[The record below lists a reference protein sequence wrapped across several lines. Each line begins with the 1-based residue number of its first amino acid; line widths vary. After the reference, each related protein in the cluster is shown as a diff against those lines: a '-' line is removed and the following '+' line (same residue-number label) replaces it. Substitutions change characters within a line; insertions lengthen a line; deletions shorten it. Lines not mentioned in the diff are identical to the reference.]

1 MNAIIEEK
9 LKLLPSAPGVY
20 KMYNAAGEIIYVGK
34 AISLKN
40 RVRQYFQ
47 SSKAHTAKV
56 QAMVRQIA
64 DFEYIRVANETE
76 ALSLESNL
84 IKEFRPKYNI
94 LLKDDKHFPYIRVD
108 LRQDFPR
115 LEVVRRI
122 KKDGAK
128 YLGPFLSGLLLRD
141 NIRIVRDYYPV
152 RHCKKDIG
160 RAIARRERPCLM
172 YHIGKCCAPCSGQVT
187 REAYHEILSEVCNF
201 LDGHTE
207 TVLRALNLQM
217 EQAAESLS
225 FERAAALRDR
235 IRAIES
241 LNEKQAV
248 IATTHQN
255 ADVFALGRL
264 EEAIVVF
271 ALFVRNGKVI
281 GTEKFRMEA
290 ATDESDADILHAFV
304 TQYYAEAQSFVPEIL
319 VYQAITDM
327 ESVADWLTSLAGHR
341 VLLHMPQRG
350 EKRRLTELAYRNCLD
365 ALEKDASLQKRAW
378 ERGEGAAVQ
387 LSGILGLETV
397 PTRIEC
403 FDNSH
408 LQGRDTV
415 SSMVVFTNSQPDK
428 SAYRRFRIHA
438 TAGGDDLTAMR
449 EALTRR
455 FTKAA
460 ENDAG
465 FLPLPDLLIVDGG
478 RTQLAVA
485 MDVLTQMQL
494 TYVPA
499 IGLAESNETI
509 YLPDDPA
516 PIALPHNSAS
526 LHLIERLRDEAHR
539 FAISYHRGLRQKS
552 ALFSVLDRIDGVGDK
567 RKRALFDAFVTLDAM
582 KAASIEQLASVPGMN
597 RAAASAVR
605 AYFDAIAKNES
616 ADGAPP
622 APPAESIDQ
631 NTLN

>member
-1 MNAIIEEK
+1 MNERIEEK

-20 KMYNAAGEIIYVGK
+20 KMFNAAGEVIYVGK

-56 QAMVRQIA
+56 MAMVRQID

-108 LRQDFPR
+108 MRQDYPR

-152 RHCKKDIG
+152 RHCKKDIE

-172 YHIGKCCAPCSGQVT
+172 YHIGKCCAPCSGNVT
-187 REAYHEILSEVCNF
+187 RDEYHAILHEVCD
-201 LDGHTE
+201 LLEGHTE
-207 TVLRALNLQM
+207 AVLRTLDAQM
-217 EQAAESLS
+217 SQAAEALD

-241 LNEKQAV
+241 LGEKQAV
-248 IATTHQN
+248 IATTHTN

-264 EEAIVVF
+264 DEAIVVF

-290 ATDESDADILHAFV
+290 ASDEQDADILHAFV
-304 TQYYAEAQSFVPEIL
+304 TQYYAGAQDFMPEIL
-319 VYQAITDM
+319 LHQSITDM
-327 ESVADWLTSLAGHR
+327 ESVSEWLTALAGHK

-408 LQGRDTV
+408 LMGRDTV
-415 SSMVVFTNSQPDK
+415 SSMVVFTDGQPDK
-428 SAYRRFRIHA
+428 SAYRRFRIR
-438 TAGGDDLTAMR
+438 TDAGGDDLAAMR

-455 FTKAA
+455 FAKAA
-460 ENDAG
+460 ENDKG

-478 RTQLAVA
+478 RTQLDVA
-485 MDVLTQMQL
+485 MEVLTDMQL
-494 TYVPA
+494 TYLPA

-509 YLPDDPA
+509 YLPDTA
-516 PIALPHNSAS
+516 EPITLPRNSAS

-552 ALFSVLDRIDGVGDK
+552 ALFSILDEIDGVGDK

-582 KAASIEQLASVPGMN
+582 KAATVEQLAAVPGMN
-597 RAAASAVR
+597 HAAASAVR
-605 AYFDAIAKNES
+605 AYFDKELTSQQPDTALPS
-616 ADGAPP
+616 
-622 APPAESIDQ
+622 S
-631 NTLN
+631 